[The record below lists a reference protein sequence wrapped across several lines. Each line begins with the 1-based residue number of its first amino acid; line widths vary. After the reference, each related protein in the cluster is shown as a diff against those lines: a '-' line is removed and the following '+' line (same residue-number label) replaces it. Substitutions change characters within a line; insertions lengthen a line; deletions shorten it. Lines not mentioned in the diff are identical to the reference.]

1 MLPAAA
7 CTTTPSPGRRRT
19 RPHPSRPRR
28 LQPQASAH
36 TSITAGYR
44 KLSRTRPQSQSSPCS
59 RNLETSALPAS
70 RRRQVGYLIGRRLA
84 GHRLESTHH
93 SVAGSRPRPA
103 SRHLPRPRDQGFS
116 RFPYCY
122 SVPRFAQG
130 KGESGAA
137 RRTWISRV
145 AANPLRCSRP
155 RSSPRRA
162 SAAPRPRRPPLPPP
176 RVGASSLSPRSGIS
190 PCCCEGL
197 RPRHSSPLQS
207 PRPRL
212 SASSLLSGGPC
223 LLPILFLSPAS
234 SYFLC
239 SVCFQVGTGSYGSL
253 TVFPLLLA
261 LLRLR
266 CLCNLAQLAV
276 LCSAASCLCCCA
288 TWLCSVL

>member
-137 RRTWISRV
+137 RRGAPGYRGWRRILSAVRGR
-145 AANPLRCSRP
+145 APLRDARRRLRGPAVRPSRLRASALLRSVRGP
-155 RSSPRRA
+155 ASRRAAARVCDPAIPHLSSLHDRASPPARSSPAVRA
-162 SAAPRPRRPPLPPP
+162 CSLFFSSHRHPPISSA
-176 RVGASSLSPRSGIS
+176 
-190 PCCCEGL
+190 
-197 RPRHSSPLQS
+197 
-207 PRPRL
+207 
-212 SASSLLSGGPC
+212 
-223 LLPILFLSPAS
+223 LFVSK
-234 SYFLC
+234 
-239 SVCFQVGTGSYGSL
+239 
-253 TVFPLLLA
+253 
-261 LLRLR
+261 
-266 CLCNLAQLAV
+266 
-276 LCSAASCLCCCA
+276 
-288 TWLCSVL
+288 